1 MDTPKHAA
9 QVKKYGSFIFELK
22 YKTKSISICQRAQLQ
37 NRISGFKFQLIDFS
51 CELTNMQMLK
61 MAYQCYVN
69 ITFLM
74 LSENINQ
81 IQTSTAVAA
90 VVAAIRTSQFIYCRS
105 LWQTS
110 CSVLL

>member
-51 CELTNMQMLK
+51 CALTNMRMLK
-61 MAYQCYVN
+61 MALRTNV
-69 ITFLM
+69 M
-74 LSENINQ
+74 LI
-81 IQTSTAVAA
+81 
-90 VVAAIRTSQFIYCRS
+90 S
-105 LWQTS
+105 LS
-110 CSVLL
+110 

>member
-51 CELTNMQMLK
+51 CALTNMQMLK
-61 MAYQCYVN
+61 MALRTNV
-69 ITFLM
+69 M
-74 LSENINQ
+74 LI
-81 IQTSTAVAA
+81 
-90 VVAAIRTSQFIYCRS
+90 S
-105 LWQTS
+105 LS
-110 CSVLL
+110 